1 VTAIEIGWGT
11 TLAIKTVVVLG
22 IVPLTAL
29 ILGYVF
35 LLKMMSHM
43 QSRLGPMDPGGFHG
57 WYQLIGDGIKF
68 LQKEDI
74 MPGEADRR
82 VFALAPAIVVL
93 STFLV
98 FVVIPAGPRV
108 SVASLDSAPYA
119 KGAFDGVGV
128 FYALAV
134 SSLSVIG
141 VLMAGWAS
149 SNKYALLGALR
160 AAAQLIAY
168 ELPLV
173 LAVVGVVIQ
182 TGTMSLQG
190 IVSFQ
195 QHGSLFG
202 WSGVGFPLILTQF
215 VGFALF
221 MVAAQAEL
229 TQPPFD
235 MPVAES
241 ELVAGYMVEY
251 TGFRFLFF
259 FIGEF
264 GTAFAFA
271 ALAATLF
278 LGGWSVPWVHGTAAD
293 FLGPV
298 VLFAKVMFVAFL
310 MFWARFTYPRFR
322 EDQLQAIA
330 WKWLIP
336 VALAN
341 ILLTGVLKVAF

>member
-1 VTAIEIGWGT
+1 MIALDIGWGT
-11 TLAIKTVVVLG
+11 TLAIKAIIVLA

-74 MPGEADRR
+74 MPAEADKR
-82 VFALAPAIVVL
+82 VFALAPAVVVL

-98 FVVIPAGPRV
+98 FVVIPAGPRLV
-108 SVASLDSAPYA
+108 VQPLD
-119 KGAFDGVGV
+119 VGV

-149 SNKYALLGALR
+149 SNKYALLGGLR

-173 LAVVGVVIQ
+173 LAVVGVVVQ
-182 TGTMSLQG
+182 AGTMNLQG
-190 IVSFQ
+190 IVHFQ
-195 QHGSLFG
+195 QRGELFG
-202 WSGVGFPLILTQF
+202 WSGIGFPLILTQF

-251 TGFRFLFF
+251 TGFHFLFF

-278 LGGWSVPWVHGTAAD
+278 LGGWSIPWVHGTAAD
-293 FLGPV
+293 WIGPL
-298 VLFAKVMFVAFL
+298 VLFTKVMLVAFF

-336 VALAN
+336 IALIN
-341 ILLTGVLKVAF
+341 IMITGVLKVAF

>member
-1 VTAIEIGWGT
+1 MHEAVLALDVGWGT
-11 TLAIKTVVVLG
+11 TLAIKTIVVLM
-22 IVPLTAL
+22 IIPLGAL

-57 WYQLIGDGIKF
+57 WFQLVGDGMKF

-74 MPGEADRR
+74 MPGQADKR
-82 VFALAPAIVVL
+82 VFATAPVVVVI

-98 FVVIPAGPRV
+98 FLVIPMGPDLV
-108 SVASLDSAPYA
+108 VKNLD
-119 KGAFDGVGV
+119 VGV

-149 SNKYALLGALR
+149 ANKYALLGALR
-160 AAAQLIAY
+160 AAGQLIAY
-168 ELPLV
+168 ELPLL
-173 LAVVGVVIQ
+173 LAVTGVVIQ
-182 TGTMSLQG
+182 AGSMNLNTIVLQQQNQAVFG
-190 IVSFQ
+190 IDWIGNPYIF
-195 QHGSLFG
+195 
-202 WSGVGFPLILTQF
+202 TQF
-215 VGFALF
+215 IGFALF
-221 MVAAQAEL
+221 LVAAQAEL
-229 TQPPFD
+229 TQTPFD

-278 LGGWSVPWVHGTAAD
+278 LGGYALPWVHGDWANV
-293 FLGPV
+293 LGPF
-298 VLFAKVMFVAFL
+298 VLFAKLMLVAFL
-310 MFWARFTYPRFR
+310 MFWARFTYPRLR
-322 EDQLQAIA
+322 EDQLQSLA
-330 WKWLIP
+330 WKFLIP
-336 VALAN
+336 IGLLN
-341 ILLTGVLKVAF
+341 LLLTGVLKVAI